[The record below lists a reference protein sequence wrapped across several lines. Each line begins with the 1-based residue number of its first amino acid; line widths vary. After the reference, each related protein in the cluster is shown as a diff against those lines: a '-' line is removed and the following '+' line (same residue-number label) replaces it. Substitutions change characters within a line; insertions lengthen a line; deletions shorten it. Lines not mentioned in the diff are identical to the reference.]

1 MLELVALLVSL
12 GAFLISCAALY
23 LTTLKPAEIDIDHF
37 DTKLISGT
45 FIGPSPGSHD
55 MELAVLI
62 SNTGARGGLLHELWV
77 ADLEWLGAGEAFWR
91 TVERVE
97 LLPTKI
103 KLPLPLEAGD
113 VESALVVVTLLPAGV
128 GPEEQAV
135 RIAAM
140 TEITVTIYWAFFR
153 LGGLLPA
160 RWRFV
165 PVRVRRKRER
175 VERSLRLQIDAST
188 YRSQTILHWHS
199 HTNYEHLVRLA
210 EQARA

>member
-1 MLELVALLVSL
+1 MRGALSDDPQASRDRHRSLRHQTDLRHLCWTEPRESRHGACCPYLEH
-12 GAFLISCAALY
+12 GR
-23 LTTLKPAEIDIDHF
+23 
-37 DTKLISGT
+37 
-45 FIGPSPGSHD
+45 
-55 MELAVLI
+55 
-62 SNTGARGGLLHELWV
+62 ARRT
-77 ADLEWLGAGEAFWR
+77 ASR
-91 TVERVE
+91 TVGCGSRMAWCRRGFLADGRAGGVTPYEDQAAS
-97 LLPTKI
+97 
-103 KLPLPLEAGD
+103 PLEAGD